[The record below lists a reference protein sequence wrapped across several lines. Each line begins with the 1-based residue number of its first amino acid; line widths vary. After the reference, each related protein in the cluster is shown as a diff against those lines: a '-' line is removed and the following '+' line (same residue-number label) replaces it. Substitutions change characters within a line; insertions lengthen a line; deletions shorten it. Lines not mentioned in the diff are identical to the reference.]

1 MKPFKKESAWYHV
14 IWTSPFCAISV
25 QNLTIFGGLTQWCDV
40 KPIFVLMEM
49 ADRAGDGSTKLQ
61 INF

>member
-1 MKPFKKESAWYHV
+1 MGFSVHKKSLNLLAKIRMKRDLQSHFHV
-14 IWTSPFCAISV
+14 
-25 QNLTIFGGLTQWCDV
+25 NTQWCDV